1 MNGTSRRSL
10 AAFLTLALCLAL
22 SGWAQAQTR
31 PNRAGTPPGPGR
43 SAPTPPP
50 IDGLPPELVPGGDES
65 GTARSSVV
73 INKVSVEARKIWA
86 GDQQKFQAWI
96 SVAGEPPR
104 LESLELV
111 VRHPR
116 AGERVEKKD
125 VLRLTPEQL
134 RGNQPVDWVLPFS
147 TPGLYE
153 FFVRAQG
160 LGSPQV
166 ERLPKNNAETFR
178 VDLLWQ
184 VIAWAV
190 GLTLLAFLIARF
202 LLTGLFSRL
211 VKNQTKVPPFSLI
224 FWLVATTMIWWWF
237 FGIWTIW
244 VVVGAAVILL
254 AAMIYVFT

>member
-1 MNGTSRRSL
+1 MNGTYWRRS
-10 AAFLTLALCLAL
+10 CLAL
-22 SGWAQAQTR
+22 LTALFCLGAPVWAQTA
-31 PNRAGTPPGPGR
+31 
-43 SAPTPPP
+43 APAPVPPP
-50 IDGLPPELVPGGDES
+50 IPGEAPGQEPEPG
-65 GTARSSVV
+65 TTRSAVV
-73 INKVSVEARKIWA
+73 INRARADAQKIWS

-111 VRHPR
+111 VKHPR

-134 RGNQPVDWVLPFS
+134 TGNQPVEWVLPFS
-147 TPGLYE
+147 TPGLYT

-160 LGSPQV
+160 LGSPKV
-166 ERLPKNNAETFR
+166 ERFPANNELTFR
-178 VDLLWQ
+178 VDNLWQ

-224 FWLVATTMIWWWF
+224 CWLVATTLIFWWF
-237 FGIWTIW
+237 FGIWTVW
-244 VVVGAAVILL
+244 VLVGAGIILL

>member
-1 MNGTSRRSL
+1 
-10 AAFLTLALCLAL
+10 LT
-22 SGWAQAQTR
+22 
-31 PNRAGTPPGPGR
+31 
-43 SAPTPPP
+43 
-50 IDGLPPELVPGGDES
+50 PGGE
-65 GTARSSVV
+65 GTGARSSVV
-73 INKVSVEARKIWA
+73 IRELKVDQAKIWS
-86 GDQQKFQAWI
+86 GDQQKFQTWI
-96 SVAGEPPR
+96 SVAGDPPR

-134 RGNQPVDWVLPFS
+134 RGNQSVDWVIPFS
-147 TPGLYE
+147 SPGLYTA
-153 FFVRAQG
+153 FVRAQG
-160 LGSPQV
+160 LGSPEV
-166 ERLPKNNAETFR
+166 VRFPTHNDKTFR

-211 VKNQTKVPPFSLI
+211 VKNQTKVPTFSLI

-237 FGIWTIW
+237 FGIWTFW
-244 VVVGAAVILL
+244 VLVGAAVILL

>member
-1 MNGTSRRSL
+1 MNRRHW
-10 AAFLTLALCLAL
+10 LAL
-22 SGWAQAQTR
+22 SLVLLLLGLTAGLMPPAQAQGR
-31 PNRAGTPPGPGR
+31 GGAPAGRGSGGP
-43 SAPTPPP
+43 APVPPP
-50 IDGLPPELVPGGDES
+50 IDGEPIPGLEG
-65 GTARSSVV
+65 GTGARSSVV
-73 INKVSVEARKIWA
+73 INKVQAEAQKIWA

-134 RGNQPVDWVLPFS
+134 RGNQPVDWVIPFS
-147 TPGLYE
+147 TPGLYT

-160 LGSPQV
+160 LGSPEV
-166 ERLPKNNAETFR
+166 VRNPATADLTFR
-178 VDLLWQ
+178 VDNLWQ

-190 GLTLLAFLIARF
+190 GLTLLAFLVARF

-224 FWLVATTMIWWWF
+224 CWLVATAIIWWYF
-237 FGIWTIW
+237 FGIWTFW
-244 VVVGAAVILL
+244 VLVGAGIILL
-254 AAMIYVFT
+254 AGLIYLFT